1 VVSSIGNNPFEVEL
15 LTTQYTTLLELLL
28 QQKLSKIRGRINSGT
43 HVGKMASPVQQIG
56 VLEFKQPQGRYSPI
70 VFQLPNYTRRWVYP
84 NDRDVAVPVDTFD
97 ELRTIVDPKGGINM
111 AVVAAGNRFFD
122 DICIAAFFG
131 AASTG
136 VDSSNLSTETFPG
149 LGTDAASTY
158 LVASAFGAS
167 ASTGMSYPKIVEAYR
182 ILEHYQALED
192 GEEVTLIMGSQQHAD
207 LKKQIEVINED
218 YGEKAVVENGMVTR
232 IGGANLVFSE
242 RLSSSING
250 ANIRACPFFVKSGMY
265 LGLWRDM
272 TTRIDNR
279 IDLTS
284 QPWQLYSMITAG
296 ATRLQLGKIVCIDAA
311 DTTGSDPTA
320 P

>member
-1 VVSSIGNNPFEVEL
+1 MASIGNNPFEVEL

-28 QQKLSKIRGRINSGT
+28 QQKLSKIRGRINAGT

-56 VLEFKQPQGRYSPI
+56 VVEFKQPNGRYSPI
-70 VFQLPNYTRRWVYP
+70 TFQLPNYTRRWVFP
-84 NDRDVAVPVDTFD
+84 NDRDLAIPVDTFD
-97 ELRTIVDPKGGINM
+97 ELRSIVDPKGGIQM

-131 AASTG
+131 SASTG
-136 VDSSNLSTETFPG
+136 VDSSSLTTETFPG
-149 LGTDAASTY
+149 LGSDTASTY
-158 LVASAFGAS
+158 LVASAFGAAS
-167 ASTGMSYPKIVEAYR
+167 STGMSYPKVVEAYR
-182 ILEHYQALED
+182 ILEHYQAMED

-242 RLSSSING
+242 RLSSSVNG

-296 ATRLQLGKIVCIDAA
+296 ATRTQLGKVVCIDCA